1 MQNNSSEAS
10 KKYGK
15 RVFIYFVLFFLFVII
30 LLSSFA
36 YVAIKTNPGVV
47 VEQAYEKGLNYNATL
62 EEAEKQAAL
71 GWNAN
76 ITYISDDDKKPSGNI
91 ILNLTDKNNKV
102 ISGANVTLKVIRPS
116 ENGDDFIL
124 QAHEN
129 TEGKYIS
136 KAEFKLK
143 GNWQV
148 DAKIEFNGN
157 KLFKSA
163 KIFVK

>member
-15 RVFIYFVLFFLFVII
+15 KVLISFILFFLFVIL
-30 LLSSFA
+30 LLSGFA
-36 YVAIKTNPGVV
+36 YIAIKTNPGVV

-71 GWNAN
+71 GWNADVEYVSEN
-76 ITYISDDDKKPSGNI
+76 GKSLTGNI
-91 ILNLTDKNNKV
+91 IINLSDKNKKAL
-102 ISGANVTLKVIRPS
+102 SGAKVTLRVIRPS
-116 ENGDDFIL
+116 ESGNDFVL
-124 QAHEN
+124 QAIESGA
-129 TEGKYIS
+129 GKYIS
-136 KAEFKLK
+136 KLEFKLK

-148 DAKIEFNGN
+148 DATIELDGN